1 MFPAVPPGQ
10 SRRPMAP
17 AMRFSRLMLGRVYL
31 ISLLIACKESDA
43 TVHASNPDASHT
55 ARLAPMLCVF
65 ATMIPGEGHC
75 QLYREGGAK
84 ANHTIFRSQ
93 SSATVP
99 HEPIWINH
107 EVVTHLLSND
117 KSDA

>member
-1 MFPAVPPGQ
+1 
-10 SRRPMAP
+10 MAP

-65 ATMIPGEGHC
+65 ATMIPGEELRGIVSFIGKRKPII
-75 QLYREGGAK
+75 QYSGA
-84 ANHTIFRSQ
+84 NLVQGSLMNQFG
-93 SSATVP
+93 
-99 HEPIWINH
+99 
-107 EVVTHLLSND
+107 
-117 KSDA
+117 